1 MKEEEKEKSSRRRRR
16 RRWRRKAE
24 EGEGGKGGV
33 EGGEGG
39 GGEEYTAVVRKA
51 SPLQELCSRL
61 TTLGNGPT
69 HKLLVTVRSFVK
81 ISSFQ
86 IFSSDPTYFL
96 NGHLSLGF
104 LLSFFVGRLSDDEII
119 IILEDCIF
127 AKSRC
132 MLCIFMKARC
142 TTTSLLKT
150 MEGCI
155 YLTASKKEILAW
167 SLNPKLFLCK
177 STWIFFLS

>member
-1 MKEEEKEKSSRRRRR
+1 MKEEEGEKSSRRRRR
-16 RRWRRKAE
+16 RRWRRRRKCRRRRRRKAE
-24 EGEGGKGGV
+24 GGEGEGG
-33 EGGEGG
+33 EGGGGEG

-61 TTLGNGPT
+61 TTLGNGPA
-69 HKLLVTVRSFVK
+69 HKILVTVRSFVK

-127 AKSRC
+127 AKPRC
-132 MLCIFMKARC
+132 NPCIYMKTRC

-150 MEGCI
+150 MEVAFI
-155 YLTASKKEILAW
+155 
-167 SLNPKLFLCK
+167 
-177 STWIFFLS
+177 

>member
-1 MKEEEKEKSSRRRRR
+1 MKEEEGEKNSRRRRGWRRRRKCRRRRR
-16 RRWRRKAE
+16 RKAE
-24 EGEGGKGGV
+24 GGEG

-39 GGEEYTAVVRKA
+39 GGEYTAVVRKA

-132 MLCIFMKARC
+132 TPCIFMKTRC
-142 TTTSLLKT
+142 TTTRVLKT
-150 MEGCI
+150 MEGAFI
-155 YLTASKKEILAW
+155 
-167 SLNPKLFLCK
+167 
-177 STWIFFLS
+177 

>member
-1 MKEEEKEKSSRRRRR
+1 MDIEW
-16 RRWRRKAE
+16 RWRRKDRRI
-24 EGEGGKGGV
+24 GEGGEG

-39 GGEEYTAVVRKA
+39 GEGGGWGGGGEYTAVVRKA

-61 TTLGNGPT
+61 TTLGNGPA

-104 LLSFFVGRLSDDEII
+104 LFFCWEI
-119 IILEDCIF
+119 E
-127 AKSRC
+127 
-132 MLCIFMKARC
+132 
-142 TTTSLLKT
+142 
-150 MEGCI
+150 
-155 YLTASKKEILAW
+155 
-167 SLNPKLFLCK
+167 
-177 STWIFFLS
+177 

>member
-1 MKEEEKEKSSRRRRR
+1 MKEKRRRRRRRR
-16 RRWRRKAE
+16 RRWGRKAE

-132 MLCIFMKARC
+132 TPCIFMKTRC
-142 TTTSLLKT
+142 TTTRVSKT
-150 MEGCI
+150 MEGAFI
-155 YLTASKKEILAW
+155 
-167 SLNPKLFLCK
+167 
-177 STWIFFLS
+177 

>member
-1 MKEEEKEKSSRRRRR
+1 MKEEEGEKNSRRRRGWRRRRKCRRRRR
-16 RRWRRKAE
+16 RKAE
-24 EGEGGKGGV
+24 GGEGEGGKGG
-33 EGGEGG
+33 GG
-39 GGEEYTAVVRKA
+39 GGGGGGEYTAVVRKA

-132 MLCIFMKARC
+132 TPCIFMKTRC
-142 TTTSLLKT
+142 TTTRVSKT
-150 MEGCI
+150 MEGAFI
-155 YLTASKKEILAW
+155 
-167 SLNPKLFLCK
+167 
-177 STWIFFLS
+177 

>member
-1 MKEEEKEKSSRRRRR
+1 MKEKRRRSRRRRR
-16 RRWRRKAE
+16 RWGRKAE
-24 EGEGGKGGV
+24 EGEGGEGGV

-96 NGHLSLGF
+96 KGHLSLGL
-104 LLSFFVGRLSDDEII
+104 LLSFFCWEI
-119 IILEDCIF
+119 E
-127 AKSRC
+127 
-132 MLCIFMKARC
+132 
-142 TTTSLLKT
+142 
-150 MEGCI
+150 
-155 YLTASKKEILAW
+155 
-167 SLNPKLFLCK
+167 
-177 STWIFFLS
+177 